1 METNSKISYDNIK
14 KEMTNQI
21 EQELEV
27 KSRDGKTIV
36 GKRISKTIE
45 VYKEE
50 GIRKIIKDLEIEISQ
65 LKKNLKEYKNKLL
78 ELQDVKETDDFK
90 KYMEIINKG
99 EIQEL
104 VPKLKEKSQLIMQ
117 ISVLKKTIKQTKK
130 DLVQIKKTVGS
141 RFKV

>member
-1 METNSKISYDNIK
+1 
-14 KEMTNQI
+14 MTNQI